1 MILLHP
7 LIIRGILIKRYKR
20 FLADVKLQNG
30 HIVTAHCPNS
40 GSLLSCNIP
49 GNTVIL
55 SKSENPKRKLKYTWE
70 QIKVGSVWVGINTQ
84 YPNKLVIEG
93 ISNGTIKELK
103 SYRHLRKEVK
113 IGVNS
118 RIDIV
123 LEGSDRPCYIEV
135 KNVTFV
141 ENNIAMFPDA
151 ITKRGQKHLEELLN
165 LTRQGKR
172 SVIFFVIQRSDGFSF
187 KPADQIDPE
196 FSKILRYV
204 VSEGVEVLAYQAAVS
219 PQEIHLSQRIPVILK

>member
-1 MILLHP
+1 MLLPHP
-7 LIIRGILIKRYKR
+7 LVWGILIQRYKR
-20 FLADVKLQNG
+20 FLADVKLRNG

-55 SKSENPKRKLKYTWE
+55 SKSDNPKRKLKYTWE
-70 QIKVGSVWVGINTQ
+70 QIKVDSVWVGINTH

-93 ISNGTIKELK
+93 ISNGIIKEFK
-103 SYRHLRKEVK
+103 SYSHIQQEVK
-113 IGVNS
+113 IGENS

-123 LEGSDRPCYIEV
+123 LEGSVRRCYIEV
-135 KNVTFV
+135 KNVTYV

-151 ITKRGQKHLEELLN
+151 VTTRGQKHLQELLK
-165 LTRQGKR
+165 LSRQGNR
-172 SVIFFVIQRSDGFSF
+172 AVILFVIQRNDGFSL
-187 KPADQIDPE
+187 KSAEQIDPE

-204 VSEGVEVLAYQAAVS
+204 FSEGVEVMAYQAAVS
-219 PQEIHLSQRIPVILK
+219 PQEIYLSHRIPVLFK

>member
-1 MILLHP
+1 MILP
-7 LIIRGILIKRYKR
+7 RPIFWGILIHRYKR

-55 SKSENPKRKLKYTWE
+55 SKSDNPNRKLKYTWE
-70 QIKVGSVWVGINTQ
+70 QIMVGSVWVGINTQ

-93 ISNGTIKELK
+93 ISNGTVKEFK
-103 SYRHLRKEVK
+103 SYSHLRQEVK

-123 LEGSDRPCYIEV
+123 LEGSVGPCYIEV
-135 KNVTFV
+135 KNVTLV

-165 LTRQGKR
+165 LVRKGR
-172 SVIFFVIQRSDGFSF
+172 RAVIFFVIQRSDGLSL
-187 KPADQIDPE
+187 KPADQIDPKFGE
-196 FSKILRYV
+196 ILRYV
-204 VSEGVEVLAYQAAVS
+204 VSEGVEVMAYQAAVF
-219 PQEIHLSQRIPVILK
+219 PQEIHLSHRIPVLL

>member
-1 MILLHP
+1 MILPHP
-7 LIIRGILIKRYKR
+7 ILWGILIHRYNR

-55 SKSENPKRKLKYTWE
+55 SKSDNPNRKLKYTWE

-93 ISNGTIKELK
+93 ISNETIKEFK
-103 SYRHLRKEVK
+103 SYRYLRKEVK
-113 IGVNS
+113 ISANS

-123 LEGSDRPCYIEV
+123 LQGSDGPCYIEV

-151 ITKRGQKHLEELLN
+151 ITKRGQRHLEELLN
-165 LTRQGKR
+165 LTRIGKQA
-172 SVIFFVIQRSDGFSF
+172 VIFFVIQRSDGLSF

-196 FSKILRYV
+196 FGEILRYV
-204 VSEGVEVLAYQAAVS
+204 VSEGVEVIAYQAAVF
-219 PQEIHLSQRIPVILK
+219 PQEIHLSHRIPVLL